1 MSNIIRLDSSS
12 PVDTWLEMQN
22 GLTDVLINT
31 ILLSGSFL
39 AKTIDE
45 KRLIVWLAEKDQTLG
60 SGTVGF
66 DVCNMPWNPDTF
78 YENKAFMLKVV
89 QEAENKLG
97 WEKLDYEP
105 NVELLIPC
113 LKKFSFFIYNIDINS
128 ININILKDWLA
139 SADEKDPINC
149 NFPCCEKHH
158 TLLTFLGCQL
168 CNR

>member
-1 MSNIIRLDSSS
+1 MSNIIRLDSFS
-12 PVDTWLEMQN
+12 PVDTWLKMQN

-78 YENKAFMLKVV
+78 CENKAFILRVI

-113 LKKFSFFIYNIDINS
+113 LKKFASFISN
-128 ININILKDWLA
+128 INISHVDANILKDWIAL
-139 SADEKDPINC
+139 ADEKDPINC
-149 NFPCCEKHH
+149 NFPRCEKHH